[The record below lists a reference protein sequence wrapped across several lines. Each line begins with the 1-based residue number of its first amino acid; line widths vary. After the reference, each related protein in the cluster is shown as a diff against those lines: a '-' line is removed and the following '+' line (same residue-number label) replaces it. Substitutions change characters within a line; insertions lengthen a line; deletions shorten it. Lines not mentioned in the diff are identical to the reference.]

1 MPGLFFEPL
10 DRRRFLTATALGA
23 TALSITGC
31 HSASKHAGND
41 NLHVALISDTHIPAD
56 KSNEYRGFKPWEN
69 LEKIVPE
76 IANARPEGVIHCGD
90 VARVEGL
97 AGDYQ
102 EVRSLLQPVAAFA
115 PIYIGLGNHDHRANF
130 SATFPAMQ
138 HLRANVADKHVL
150 VLDEGF
156 VRILLL
162 DSLLYTNKTAG
173 LLGKKQRSWLSE
185 FLATNSDKPI
195 VIFVHHTL
203 GDEDGE
209 LMDARRLFE
218 MVEPHKQV
226 KAIFYG
232 HSHVWEFKRQDRLH
246 LINLPAVGYNF
257 KDADPV
263 GWVDARFDPNGVSLT
278 LRVLAGKHADDKRV
292 RRLDWV

>member
-10 DRRRFLTATALGA
+10 DRRRFLAATAFGA
-23 TALSITGC
+23 TAVTITGC
-31 HSASKHAGND
+31 HSASKRAGND
-41 NLHVALISDTHIPAD
+41 NLHVALISDTHVPAD

-69 LEKIVPE
+69 LQKIVPQ
-76 IANARPEGVIHCGD
+76 IADARPQAVFHNGD
-90 VARVEGL
+90 IARQEGL
-97 AGDYQ
+97 PGDYQ
-102 EVRSLLQPVAAFA
+102 EVRSLLEPVASFA
-115 PIYIGLGNHDHRANF
+115 PIYMGLGNHDERANF
-130 SATFPAMQ
+130 SKTFTSMQ

-156 VRILLL
+156 MRVILL

-173 LLGKKQRSWLSE
+173 LLGKKQRSWLGE

-218 MVEPHKQV
+218 IVEPHKQV

-232 HSHVWEFKRQDRLH
+232 HSHVWEFKHHDRVH
-246 LINLPAVGYNF
+246 LVNLPAVGYNF
-257 KDADPV
+257 KDADPI

-292 RRLDWV
+292 RRLEWV

>member
-10 DRRRFLTATALGA
+10 DRRRFLTATALGT

-31 HSASKHAGND
+31 RSATKRAGNES
-41 NLHVALISDTHIPAD
+41 LHVALISDTHVPAD
-56 KSNEYRGFKPWEN
+56 KNNEYRGFKPWVN
-69 LEKIVPE
+69 LQKIVPE
-76 IANARPEGVIHCGD
+76 VASARPQAVIHNGD
-90 VARVEGL
+90 IARLEGL
-97 AGDYQ
+97 PADYQ
-102 EVRSLLQPVAAFA
+102 EVRSLLEPIASFA
-115 PIYIGLGNHDHRANF
+115 PIYMGLGNHDDRANF
-130 SATFPAMQ
+130 GKTFPTIQ

-156 VRILLL
+156 MRIILL

-185 FLATNSDKPI
+185 FLATNSDKP
-195 VIFVHHTL
+195 VAIFVHHTL

-218 MVEPHKQV
+218 IVEPHKQV

-232 HSHVWEFKRQDRLH
+232 HSHVWEFKHHNRLH
-246 LINLPAVGYNF
+246 LVNLPAVGYNF
-257 KDADPV
+257 KDADPT

-292 RRLDWV
+292 RRLEWV